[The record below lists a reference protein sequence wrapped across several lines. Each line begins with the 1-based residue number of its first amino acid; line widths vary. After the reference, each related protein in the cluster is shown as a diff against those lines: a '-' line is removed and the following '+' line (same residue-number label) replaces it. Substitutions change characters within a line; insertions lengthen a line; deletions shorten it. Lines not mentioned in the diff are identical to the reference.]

1 MPLLS
6 LASIILT
13 APSLI
18 WEEFAITTPFDAAVG
33 EGVADAV
40 GEGVAVA
47 VGEGVAV
54 AVGEGVADAVGEGVA
69 IGTGAPFF
77 HINLP
82 LDLIQRYEYPRNTIF
97 WPTSVH
103 FKVGPV
109 AATASPPMTAI
120 TEPIKM
126 CSAFRRIKLT
136 RLL

>member
-40 GEGVAVA
+40 GEGVADA

-54 AVGEGVADAVGEGVA
+54 AIGEGVA